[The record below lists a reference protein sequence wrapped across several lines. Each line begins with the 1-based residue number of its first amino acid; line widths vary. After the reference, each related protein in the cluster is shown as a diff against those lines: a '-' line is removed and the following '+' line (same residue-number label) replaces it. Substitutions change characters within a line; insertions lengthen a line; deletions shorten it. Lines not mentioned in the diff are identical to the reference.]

1 LAGVKVADFGWVW
14 AGPHATLML
23 AHMGAD
29 VVKIESA
36 ARMDLLRRSGSWA
49 QGMDK
54 GPNRHG
60 QFNQLAQGKRS
71 VTLNL
76 AHPEGL
82 ALARKLAARAD
93 VVSSNFGTGVMERFG
108 LGADDLHRLNPDLIV
123 AAISGYGQ
131 SGPYRNYMGYG
142 QAAVPLSGISSL
154 TGYGAGRPAEVHI
167 AYGDPTAGVYTA
179 YAILA
184 ALVARER
191 NGGGQAIDCSLWEA
205 LAASG
210 FEGWMNDALGL
221 PPLAPAGNRDPYWA
235 PHDVFRCAG
244 EEAWVSIAVADEAHW
259 RALCSVM
266 GRPALAGEPRFA
278 TMARR
283 KENEEALNA
292 FIAAWCAPL
301 DKWDVTR
308 RLQQAGVPAMPSL
321 SHPELTAD
329 PHLTARGYFSTL
341 PHPEVGAKHH
351 PGPPWRF
358 DRRPNGATGPAP
370 LLGQHTGAVLSEWLG
385 LGAADVAALRAMN
398 AIE

>member
-1 LAGVKVADFGWVW
+1 
-14 AGPHATLML
+14 
-23 AHMGAD
+23 
-29 VVKIESA
+29 
-36 ARMDLLRRSGSWA
+36 
-49 QGMDK
+49 
-54 GPNRHG
+54 
-60 QFNQLAQGKRS
+60 
-71 VTLNL
+71 
-76 AHPEGL
+76 
-82 ALARKLAARAD
+82 
-93 VVSSNFGTGVMERFG
+93 
-108 LGADDLHRLNPDLIV
+108 
-123 AAISGYGQ
+123 
-131 SGPYRNYMGYG
+131 
-142 QAAVPLSGISSL
+142 
-154 TGYGAGRPAEVHI
+154 
-167 AYGDPTAGVYTA
+167 
-179 YAILA
+179 
-184 ALVARER
+184 
-191 NGGGQAIDCSLWEA
+191 
-205 LAASG
+205 
-210 FEGWMNDALGL
+210 
-221 PPLAPAGNRDPYWA
+221 
-235 PHDVFRCAG
+235 
-244 EEAWVSIAVADEAHW
+244 VSIAVADEAHW